1 MPETKQVR
9 AVAAKVAQQLGKT
22 PWYEHR
28 EEVLPTVYAQLGL
41 GPYRKRC
48 TASQKKRKRAPECCV
63 CLTAT
68 ELVILAPCGHR
79 CICAACNGSVQ
90 RCPLCRS
97 PIESVVRTVY

>member
-9 AVAAKVAQQLGKT
+9 TLAAKVAKELGKV
-22 PWYEHR
+22 PWHEHR
-28 EEVLPTVYAQLGL
+28 DEVLPVVYAQLGL
-41 GPYRKRC
+41 GAYRKHP
-48 TASQKKRKRAPECCV
+48 AKQKKRKRAEECCV

-79 CICAACNGSVQ
+79 CICAACRGPVQ

-97 PIESVVRTVY
+97 TIEAVVSKVY